1 MDGKGR
7 GLSCKPNIYVSWF
20 TSELRVRLGRGKTGL
35 SPPVKYFYWPFQGS
49 ASFVD
54 HLCYLCLGFV
64 MLPRLFIAA
73 LCLPEGKELTPW
85 LLFVMFIVIL
95 LLFHLVTWD
104 RCGYLLYRFLILA
117 VFLTLQ
123 QTACLVVNPMTVGN
137 IAFLFNCTLVGRT
150 SDSMAVPT

>member
-1 MDGKGR
+1 
-7 GLSCKPNIYVSWF
+7 
-20 TSELRVRLGRGKTGL
+20 
-35 SPPVKYFYWPFQGS
+35 
-49 ASFVD
+49 
-54 HLCYLCLGFV
+54 